1 VRAAEQDRPDVA
13 AARMAWADG
22 QTKLDPERLVFI
34 DETGTSTNM
43 ARLRGRARRGE
54 RLVGK
59 IPHGHWKT
67 TTFVAGLRSDAL
79 TAPCVIDGPMNG
91 NTFLAYVEQILAPSL
106 KPGDIVVLDNLS
118 AHKVAGVREAVEAAG
133 ARLLYLP
140 PYSPDFN
147 PIEQLFAKIKALLR
161 KAAERSVDGLWSRI
175 ASLLDAFTPQECA
188 NYLRNVGYAS
198 C

>member
-1 VRAAEQDRPDVA
+1 
-13 AARMAWADG
+13 
-22 QTKLDPERLVFI
+22 
-34 DETGTSTNM
+34 
-43 ARLRGRARRGE
+43 
-54 RLVGK
+54 
-59 IPHGHWKT
+59 
-67 TTFVAGLRSDAL
+67 
-79 TAPCVIDGPMNG
+79 MNG

-175 ASLLDAFTPQECA
+175 ASLLDTFTPQECA